1 VPRPPGVCPS
11 PATRLAALVNVRF
24 APKAIEVLRSAKHR
38 YVPLTVIDQYSFNH
52 LVGAG
57 KQRRRH
63 FEAERLDGLEVDDK
77 LELCWLYQW
86 QVRTL

>member
-1 VPRPPGVCPS
+1 MQQKF
-11 PATRLAALVNVRF
+11 LL
-24 APKAIEVLRSAKHR
+24 
-38 YVPLTVIDQYSFNH
+38 DH